1 MHSRTRIGFFVEVLM
16 EKAVFVALDFDNQ
29 NDVLELLTKL
39 GHPQETY
46 LKIGMELYYHYG
58 SEFVKSL
65 VKQGYQIF
73 LDLKLHDIPNTV
85 YQAARQIAQLGI
97 FCTTV
102 HALGGSEM
110 ILAAKKGLIDG
121 TPAGSETPK
130 LLAVTELTS
139 ISEKILANEQNC
151 SLSMTD
157 QVVSLAQTAK
167 KAGADGVICSPL
179 EVKNLRKQVGSG
191 FLYVT
196 PGIRLSN
203 KIIDDQKRI
212 ASPKK
217 AKEFGSSALVVGRPI
232 TQAENPALV
241 YREIK
246 KEFE

>member
-1 MHSRTRIGFFVEVLM
+1 M

-29 NDVLELLTKL
+29 NEVHELLTKL

-58 SEFVKSL
+58 AEFVKGL
-65 VKQGYQIF
+65 VKQGYHIF

-85 YQAARQIAQLGI
+85 YQAARQIAQLRI
-97 FCTTV
+97 FCTTI

-110 ILAAKKGLIDG
+110 ISAAKKGLIDG

>member
-1 MHSRTRIGFFVEVLM
+1 M
-16 EKAVFVALDFDNQ
+16 EKAVFVALDFDSQ
-29 NDVLELLTKL
+29 NKVHELLAKL
-39 GHPQETY
+39 GQPQETY

-58 SEFVKSL
+58 SDFVEKL
-65 VKQGYQIF
+65 VNQGYHIF

-85 YQAARQIAQLGI
+85 YQAARQIAHLGI
-97 FCTTV
+97 FCTTI

-110 ILAAKKGLIDG
+110 ISAAKKGLIDG
-121 TPAGSETPK
+121 TPTGNNTPK

-151 SLSMTD
+151 SLSMAE

-167 KAGADGVICSPL
+167 KAGADGVICSAL
-179 EVKNLRKQVGSG
+179 EVKNLKNQVGSD

-203 KIIDDQKRI
+203 STTDDQKRI
-212 ASPKK
+212 ATPQK

-232 TQAENPALV
+232 TQAEDPTLV